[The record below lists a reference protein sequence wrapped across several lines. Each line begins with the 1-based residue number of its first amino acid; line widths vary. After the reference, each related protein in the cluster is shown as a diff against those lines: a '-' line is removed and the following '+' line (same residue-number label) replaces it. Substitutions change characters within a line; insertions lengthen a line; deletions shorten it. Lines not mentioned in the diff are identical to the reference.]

1 MSEYTLQSL
10 LDIMAKL
17 RSEQGCPWDRQQ
29 THESLTRYLIEETY
43 EVIEAIDQKDFKA
56 LAEELGDLLLQIVFH
71 AQIAAEAGN
80 FSMDDVIAAVCE
92 KMIRRHPH
100 VFADTEVESVQDV
113 LVNWEAIKQQE
124 REGQAGRSLL
134 DGVPKQLPALL
145 RAERIQAK
153 AAKVGFEW
161 NQVDGAV
168 AKLEE
173 ELKELKRSIHAQ
185 DSTEIEEEMGDLY
198 FSLVNVCRY
207 LDINPEHA
215 LNTTTDKFVQRFKY
229 IEQQARLQGKALHSM
244 SLEEMDRLWDE
255 AKKDS

>member
-92 KMIRRHPH
+92 DDPPPSPCIRR
-100 VFADTEVESVQDV
+100 
-113 LVNWEAIKQQE
+113 
-124 REGQAGRSLL
+124 
-134 DGVPKQLPALL
+134 
-145 RAERIQAK
+145 
-153 AAKVGFEW
+153 
-161 NQVDGAV
+161 
-168 AKLEE
+168 
-173 ELKELKRSIHAQ
+173 
-185 DSTEIEEEMGDLY
+185 Y
-198 FSLVNVCRY
+198 
-207 LDINPEHA
+207 
-215 LNTTTDKFVQRFKY
+215 
-229 IEQQARLQGKALHSM
+229 
-244 SLEEMDRLWDE
+244 
-255 AKKDS
+255 